1 MFKLTMKTQNDVI
14 DKKAIKR
21 GDKKDASN
29 LGTGS
34 LRYFLFVKFYFASV
48 ALYWLGYLSLA

>member
-48 ALYWLGYLSLA
+48 ALY